1 MRSHTPAATPHS
13 PLTPLL
19 RPPISRWNRYRVP
32 GSGNWKLARGIVF
45 MVVNVWKSMKFVGA
59 GGRRPPDPMPQ
70 TLYTVAGGAV
80 APPDPPTQ
88 TLKISWQSVQPVIC
102 YGGYRHTHTHT
113 HTHRQRFL
121 KLLVLTR
128 AYPLGLVR
136 FVLNWCGEVV
146 SVIRNNI

>member
-59 GGRRPPDPMPQ
+59 GGRRPPDPLPQ
-70 TLYTVAGGAV
+70 TLYRVAGGGCR
-80 APPDPPTQ
+80 PPRPPHTNVENFMAIRPASNLLWRLQ
-88 TLKISWQSVQPVIC
+88 TN
-102 YGGYRHTHTHT
+102 T
-113 HTHRQRFL
+113 QRFL